1 MEGVKRPRR
10 RGAVRQT
17 GCRVFER
24 RGRHGGECDELLPP
38 RMPTELVSCQYPVE
52 ILVNVHDFDNEVAGA
67 TAEDGSESV
76 DDEADYP
83 DSDDEVGDYSD
94 EDDDDDEAFGYD
106 DDDEAATAAD
116 FRAGEV
122 GFSSSDRGNHGLDEG
137 AGSCG
142 EWDGKC
148 NEASDSWQHSHA
160 LLARASDSGQHSH
173 SCGELI
179 GWACSAGIKAG

>member
-1 MEGVKRPRR
+1 
-10 RGAVRQT
+10 
-17 GCRVFER
+17 
-24 RGRHGGECDELLPP
+24 
-38 RMPTELVSCQYPVE
+38 
-52 ILVNVHDFDNEVAGA
+52 
-67 TAEDGSESV
+67 V

-106 DDDEAATAAD
+106 DDDEAATAAA

-122 GFSSSDRGNHGLDEG
+122 GFSSSDRGNHGLHEG

-148 NEASDSWQHSHA
+148 NEASDSGQHSHA
-160 LLARASDSGQHSH
+160 EQPPELASSRTGSAS
-173 SCGELI
+173 
-179 GWACSAGIKAG
+179 

>member
-1 MEGVKRPRR
+1 
-10 RGAVRQT
+10 
-17 GCRVFER
+17 
-24 RGRHGGECDELLPP
+24 
-38 RMPTELVSCQYPVE
+38 MPTELVSCQYPVE

-94 EDDDDDEAFGYD
+94 DDGEDDEAFGYD
-106 DDDEAATAAD
+106 DDDEAATVAD

-148 NEASDSWQHSHA
+148 NEASDS
-160 LLARASDSGQHSH
+160 GQHSH
-173 SCGELI
+173 TEQPPELASSRT
-179 GWACSAGIKAG
+179 GSAS